1 MRSCFLSLTIAV
13 AAILPAA
20 SAQEANLLELMNEAV
35 SGTPV
40 LAIAESDM
48 ARANAARD
56 RLELGPCTSELS
68 ATGGS
73 RSVNE
78 PVLGRVEYSEWSATA
93 ARTFR
98 FPAKTAQDRRLGTAE
113 IEVAKADKRLN
124 LVEERL
130 TFARLWSQWAQA
142 HEVSKISAQ
151 LAEGAKRLADLEDKK
166 VLAGAGRRIDAN
178 QASLEAM
185 QFQLIAER
193 DAGSVRNARDAI
205 QVRYPNLTLP
215 LSPDTVSVEAF
226 AAPVPSSTMITP
238 GEDAARA
245 RAERALLSAD
255 RVRLDALPDPTFSVG
270 FANDFGGRE
279 TALVFGVSIPF
290 GGSVQQSRYNE
301 AAQEANLAKRLAER
315 ARWEDAQALRNL
327 EASIETY
334 RQLVAGAETSVE
346 IANATLDQFEA
357 GYALG
362 EVVIRDLLMARRSAL
377 DSQQVLNEY
386 MSARDRAQLEYT
398 ILLLP

>member
-1 MRSCFLSLTIAV
+1 MKSCFLSLTIAV

-40 LAIAESDM
+40 LVIAESDM

-56 RLELGPCTSELS
+56 RLELGPYTSELS

-98 FPAKTAQDRRLGTAE
+98 LPAKIAQDRRLGMAE

-178 QASLEAM
+178 QANLEAM

-193 DAGSVRNARDAI
+193 DAGSARTARDAI

-215 LSPDTVSVEAF
+215 LSPDVVSVEAF
-226 AAPVPSSTMITP
+226 ASPSLSSTVITP

-245 RAERALLSAD
+245 RAERALLSAG

-301 AAQEANLAKRLAER
+301 AAQEADLAQRLAER

-327 EASIETY
+327 ETSIETY

-346 IANATLDQFEA
+346 TANATLDQFEA

-377 DSQQVLNEY
+377 DSQRVLSEY
-386 MSARDRAQLEYT
+386 ISARDRAQLEYT

>member
-13 AAILPAA
+13 AAMLPAA

-56 RLELGPCTSELS
+56 RLELGPYTSELS

-98 FPAKTAQDRRLGTAE
+98 LPAKTAQDRRLGTAE

-193 DAGSVRNARDAI
+193 DAGSVRTARDAI
-205 QVRYPNLTLP
+205 EVRYPNLTLP
-215 LSPDTVSVEAF
+215 LSPDEVSVEAF
-226 AAPVPSSTMITP
+226 AAPVLPSTMITP

-315 ARWEDAQALRNL
+315 ARWEDTQALRNL